1 MKNRF
6 KNKVYFFH
14 PYSGQGGADLSI
26 SRLINGIDTKKYDI
40 ELITLNKPK
49 IKAKIDNKVKYL
61 QLNVNRTFLAY
72 KLINKHIELDK
83 KYPRKIF
90 ISNQNF
96 ANSLSSIL
104 LDKRDD
110 LKLVL
115 FERNHINELDSY
127 FSITDFIKKNIIK
140 FLIKFFYKRADLVL
154 TNSKESSLDLKNF
167 SSCKIK
173 TLYNPCFFKLYKQNR
188 KKTSK
193 KLVILNVSRFSNQK
207 DHITLLKGFNNSKYK
222 NKFVLKLVGYGE
234 NEEKIKKFIKDHK
247 LRNVKI
253 LKNIFNQKLIYDN
266 SDLFI
271 LTSLYEGF
279 PNVLVEAASYRI
291 PIISSNFKSGCKEI
305 LLNGK
310 AGTIFELKDHKK
322 LSKLIDRFYYDRSF
336 FQKKEF
342 ICAKNLKRFS
352 NDKILNDFNKILSNV

>member
-1 MKNRF
+1 M
-6 KNKVYFFH
+6 
-14 PYSGQGGADLSI
+14 GGADLSI
-26 SRLINGIDTKKYDI
+26 SRLINGIDKKKYDI

-49 IKAKIDNKVKYL
+49 IKTKIKSKIKYL
-61 QLNVNRTFLAY
+61 QLKVDRTFLAF
-72 KLINKHIELDK
+72 KLINNHIEKDK
-83 KYPRKIF
+83 KYQRKIF

-96 ANSLSSIL
+96 ANSLSTIML
-104 LDKRDD
+104 KKQDD
-110 LKLVL
+110 LKIIL
-115 FERNHINELDSY
+115 FERNHIDELNNY
-127 FSITDFIKKNIIK
+127 FGLIDFMKKNIIK
-140 FLIKFFYKRADLVL
+140 ILIKFFYKNVDLVL

-173 TLYNPCFFKLYKQNR
+173 TLYNPCFFKLNKQKR
-188 KKTSK
+188 KNTSK

-207 DHITLLKGFNNSKYK
+207 DHITLLNGFNNSRYK
-222 NKFVLKLVGYGE
+222 NKFILKLIGYGE
-234 NEEKIKKFIKDHK
+234 NEEKIKKFIHEHK
-247 LRNVKI
+247 LKNVKI
-253 LKNIFNQKLIYDN
+253 YKNRFNQKLIYSN

-291 PIISSNFKSGCKEI
+291 PIISSNFRSGCKEI

-310 AGTIFELKDHKK
+310 AGTIFDLKNHEK
-322 LSKLIDRFYYDRSF
+322 LSELIDRFYYDRSSF
-336 FQKKEF
+336 KKKEL